1 LWSDEPVDDTGMQLM
16 EKSFCPF
23 PMAGAMNL
31 VCGNPKPRKGR
42 DQEKQTLSGKMVTV
56 ARIGAYEPSKI

>member
-1 LWSDEPVDDTGMQLM
+1 MELM
-16 EKSFCPF
+16 EKSFCAF